1 VSITEVPGR
10 KISYQPLTI
19 PQYQESLQ
27 KAGLSEI
34 MIEHFGAVAVGY
46 PNGVFS
52 GEDKIVAEL
61 TGKPPMIV
69 QGFVVSRREAFTTV
83 SDEG

>member
-1 VSITEVPGR
+1 
-10 KISYQPLTI
+10 
-19 PQYQESLQ
+19 
-27 KAGLSEI
+27 
-34 MIEHFGAVAVGY
+34 MIEHFCAVAVGY